1 MKTLLNNIIKII
13 DTSNLYLGKLV
24 SWLSTALV
32 LLICVDVFRRYFLGA
47 TTVAIIELE
56 WHLFALIFLWSA
68 GYTLQKDKHVR
79 VDVFY
84 NQYSTLQKAW
94 VNFLGGI
101 LFLLPFCVVVIYTAY
116 EFSLR
121 SYALLEGSPNPGGLP
136 ARYLIKGA
144 IVVGFVMLFLQAF
157 SLVLSSLMVILGMRT
172 HIFAHDM
179 QEGGEGHA

>member
-1 MKTLLNNIIKII
+1 MKTFLNNIIKVI
-13 DTSNLYLGKLV
+13 DTLNLYLGKSV
-24 SWLSTALV
+24 SWLTTALV

-68 GYTLQKDKHVR
+68 GYSLQKDKHVR

-84 NQYSTLQKAW
+84 NQYSEFQKAW
-94 VNFLGGI
+94 VNLLGGI

-144 IVVGFVMLFLQAF
+144 IVVGFLMLFLQAVA
-157 SLVLSSLMVILGMRT
+157 LVLSSLMVILGMRS
-172 HIFAHDM
+172 HIFA